1 MINTKNIAL
10 YTVVFLMLCSQG
22 FAQNTIGGAAI
33 KVPEAEVNRQ
43 SQFIDAERE
52 RLLGHYDKAVEL
64 YKQFLY
70 DNADNGAAWY
80 GLARTYTSKQDLVN
94 ALDAIN
100 KAVAAEAENEWYV
113 TYQAD
118 LFEKAGRVK
127 DAVRIYENLVKSHPQ
142 STEFLERLAY
152 LHVLNGDPQDG
163 LKVLDRLEKITG
175 VTEVTA
181 DKKHIIY
188 LGMGDMKKA
197 AAELQKL
204 ADAYPNTIEYRH
216 RLAEF
221 YETSGDKNAAR
232 RVYEDILRRN
242 PDDPDAKLAVV
253 QKSGSD
259 LTYLQSLKPLF
270 QDPGV
275 SIDSKVKEILP
286 YFSKLDAGAGEDLIQ
301 ALLEL
306 GQLAEQAHP
315 DDPKAWS
322 LSADLFYYANRREEA
337 LARYRNCIKLNP
349 TVFSVWENALSILHY
364 QKNYDELLRLAERA
378 MDDFPNQ
385 ATAYYYYGI
394 AATEKG
400 KPDEAIAQLEQATL
414 IAGNNLSLR
423 LDITDQIGLALLRK
437 KDLLAAVSR
446 YEQSLSK
453 GGEKH
458 AGILEHYGDA
468 LYQTGARDKALE
480 SWQKAYKIAPTPA
493 LEQKIAS
500 GKL

>member
-1 MINTKNIAL
+1 MVNTKNIVL
-10 YTVVFLMLCSQG
+10 YPAFFLLLACQG
-22 FAQNTIGGAAI
+22 FAQNTIGGVVA

-52 RLLGHYDKAVEL
+52 RLLGHFDKAVEL

-80 GLARTYTSKQDLVN
+80 GLARTYTSMKDLVK

-100 KAVAAEAENEWYV
+100 KAVAAEVENEWYL

-118 LFEKAGRVK
+118 LYEKVGQVK
-127 DAVRIYENLVKSHPQ
+127 DAVRIYENLTNRFPQ

-152 LHVLNGDPQDG
+152 LQVLNGNPQDG
-163 LKVLDRLEKITG
+163 LKTLDRLEKITG

-181 DKKHIIY
+181 DKKHIIH
-188 LGMGDMKKA
+188 LGMGDLKKA
-197 AAELQKL
+197 AGELQKL
-204 ADAYPNTIEYRH
+204 ADAYPNTIQYRH

-221 YETSGDKNAAR
+221 FETSGDKNAAR
-232 RVYEDILRRN
+232 RVYEDILRRH
-242 PDDPDAKLAVV
+242 PDDPDAKLAVLE
-253 QKSGSD
+253 KSGSD
-259 LTYLQSLKPLF
+259 ETYLQSLKSLF

-275 SIDSKVKEILP
+275 SIDAKVKEILP
-286 YFSKLDAGAGEDLIQ
+286 YFSKLDAGAGEGLIQ
-301 ALLEL
+301 VLLEL
-306 GQLAEQAHP
+306 GQMTEKAHP

-337 LARYRNCIKLNP
+337 LARYRTCIKLNP
-349 TVFSVWENALSILHY
+349 TVFSVWENALSILFD
-364 QKNYDELLRLAERA
+364 QKNFDELLRFSEKA

-385 ATAYYYYGI
+385 AVAYYYYGI

-400 KPDEAIAQLEQATL
+400 NPDDAIAQLEQASL
-414 IAGNNLSLR
+414 IAANNLALR

-437 KDLLAAVSR
+437 KDLTAAIAR
-446 YEQSLSK
+446 YEQSLTK

-480 SWQKAYKIAPTPA
+480 YWQKAHKIAPTPA